1 MMNGRTI
8 KENPQKD
15 TLEVVCVCPFCGRQ
29 KEVELTMDQFTR
41 WRAGASRQLVAP
53 ELSAN
58 DREALISGICDT
70 CWNNMFG
77 EEE

>member
-8 KENPQKD
+8 KENPQKG

-29 KEVELTMDQFTR
+29 KEVELTVDQFTR
-41 WRAGASRQLVAP
+41 WRAGASIQLVAP
-53 ELSAN
+53 ELSDN